1 MQQRVVPADLSSI
14 QSSAY
19 RSTANEYEEED
30 LQSTVSPIKP
40 FYGGSV
46 FRKKDEAYSEDRVS
60 SSSGHTSEGSQT
72 LSQNRKFKLVL
83 VLNLF

>member
-1 MQQRVVPADLSSI
+1 MQQRVVPSDLSSI

-19 RSTANEYEEED
+19 RSTANEYEEEED

-46 FRKKDEAYSEDRVS
+46 FRKKDESYSEDRVS
-60 SSSGHTSEGSQT
+60 SSSGHTSVGSQT
-72 LSQNRKFKLVL
+72 LSQNRKIYKIKK
-83 VLNLF
+83 